1 MKKFDVIII
10 GGGHNGLVAAC
21 VLSKKGNKV
30 LVIEKN
36 EKLGGLANYSEYL
49 SNISQEVLK
58 ELNITVEKNTSD
70 NFVSALS
77 EDLNH
82 TVLQI
87 NGSKNVQ
94 FLQTSASDSDQ
105 KSFINLIN
113 KYDLFA
119 RTLRSFMFKKPPRV
133 KSGSRSDI
141 WQLFTMGFKVR
152 LLGKKNM
159 RELLRVIGLNIA
171 DDLEDNIESD
181 CLKGL
186 ISNEAVIG
194 TNLGARSPGSILN
207 LLYNQATNN
216 SLFRINKFNT
226 NSFLKSIEDICKK
239 NNVEIQTD
247 KKVEKINI
255 SNQSV
260 NSVLLNTG
268 EQIETSAIISNSD
281 PKTTYLELVGASNL
295 DTDFIRRTN
304 NYRTRGTVAKV
315 NIEFKNDIKI
325 KNLESKY
332 LSGKFVYAPNIKY
345 IEHAFNA
352 NKYNKLTSNP
362 CLEFYINKNKISAN
376 VYFIPYLKKS
386 SHDKEQILKNVKL
399 ILDKFIEENQI
410 LSSLIETPNDIESKY
425 NISGGHWSHGD
436 MEIDQLLMMRPF
448 YGSSQYST
456 PINGLYLCSAGT
468 HPGGGI
474 TGINGV
480 NAAKQ
485 LLKDKGNG

>member
-36 EKLGGLANYSEYL
+36 EKLGGLANYVEYL
-49 SNISQEVLK
+49 SDISQEVLK

-87 NGSKNVQ
+87 NGSTNVQ
-94 FLQTSASDSDQ
+94 FLKTSASDSDQ

-226 NSFLKSIEDICKK
+226 NSFLKSIEEICKK

-255 SNQSV
+255 SNQNV

-345 IEHAFNA
+345 IEHAFNK
-352 NKYNKLTSNP
+352 NKYNHFSENP
-362 CLEFYINKNKISAN
+362 CLEFYVNQNTLSAN
-376 VYFIPYLKKS
+376 VYYVPYLINSSHQENEIIKRCISVLNKFIPDMKIA
-386 SHDKEQILKNVKL
+386 KEKL
-399 ILDKFIEENQI
+399 I
-410 LSSLIETPNDIESKY
+410 TPNQMEEKY
-425 NISGGHWSHGD
+425 NINGGHWHHGD
-436 MEIDQLLMMRPF
+436 LEIDQLLMMRPF
-448 YGSSQYST
+448 YGSAQYST

-468 HPGGGI
+468 HPGGGL
-474 TGINGV
+474 TGINGL
-480 NAAKQ
+480 NAAK
-485 LLKDKGNG
+485 KIIEDMK

>member
-58 ELNITVEKNTSD
+58 ELNIAVEKNTSD

-332 LSGKFVYAPNIKY
+332 LSGKLVYAPNIKY

-352 NKYNKLTSNP
+352 NKYNNYSKNP
-362 CLEFYINKNKISAN
+362 CLEFYVNDNTLSAN
-376 VYFIPYLKKS
+376 IYYVPYLINASHQENEIIEKCVAVLSKFIPDMKIRKQ
-386 SHDKEQILKNVKL
+386 EL
-399 ILDKFIEENQI
+399 I
-410 LSSLIETPNDIESKY
+410 TPNQMEEKY
-425 NISGGHWSHGD
+425 NISGGHWHHGD
-436 MEIDQLLMMRPF
+436 LEIDQLLMMRPF

-456 PINGLYLCSAGT
+456 PVNGLYLCSAGT
-468 HPGGGI
+468 HPGGGL
-474 TGINGV
+474 TGINGI
-480 NAAKQ
+480 NAAKK
-485 LLKDKGNG
+485 LIEDLK